1 MTIPVCCTAPL
12 NTEYEP
18 ASAPVCDAA
27 ALLPISVLPAFSA
40 IIRFFNEVFFAI
52 STKLLPSSIT

>member
-40 IIRFFNEVFFAI
+40 IIGFFN
-52 STKLLPSSIT
+52 